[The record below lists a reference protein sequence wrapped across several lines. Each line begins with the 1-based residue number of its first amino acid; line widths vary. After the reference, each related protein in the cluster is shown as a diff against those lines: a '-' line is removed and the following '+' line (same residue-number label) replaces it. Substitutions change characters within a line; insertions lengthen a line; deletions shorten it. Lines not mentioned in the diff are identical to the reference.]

1 MVLATYDL
9 AAEQRL
15 PAKKAEP
22 ERCCTE
28 PRSMGGVW
36 CLGSDGN
43 IQEQFSQQRNGR
55 FCSFFGGELRVCLS

>member
-1 MVLATYDL
+1 MALAAHDL

-22 ERCCTE
+22 ERSCTE
-28 PRSMGGVW
+28 PRSIGGVW

-43 IQEQFSQQRNGR
+43 TQEQFSQQRNGR
-55 FCSFFGGELRVCLS
+55 FCSFFGEELRVY